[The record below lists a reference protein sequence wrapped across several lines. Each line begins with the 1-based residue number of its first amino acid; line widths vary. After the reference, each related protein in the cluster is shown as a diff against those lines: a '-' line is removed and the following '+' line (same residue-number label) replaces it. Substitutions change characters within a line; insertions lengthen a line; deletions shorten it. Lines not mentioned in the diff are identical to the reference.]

1 MRRIRNIGFFGQGKS
16 GKTTLI
22 EALLL
27 KAEAINRAGSIADGN
42 TTMDFDSEEVKR
54 QLSVNLALGH
64 LDWKGVR
71 VNLID
76 TPGYADFCG
85 EAISGAVAADFAVI
99 TVPADS
105 GPAVGTEHAWKL
117 VSSLSLPTVFFV
129 TKTDLKPDAAE
140 ELATKLSQKWQVRIV
155 PASNQ
160 QALAEVAA
168 ETDEATLSKYL
179 EEGALSPEE
188 FKSGLKKAIVDRQVF
203 PLFAGS
209 ATKGDGLTELLD
221 FTVDFLPEYSE
232 LPPIPF
238 QGEGLCVRSDSNP
251 LFLRI
256 FKTTS
261 DPHVGRLSYFKVE
274 SGILSHNSTLL
285 NINHSEKERLGQ
297 FFFIQGKKQE
307 PMEKGEPGDILGVA
321 KLNYTHIG
329 DTISVSGQ
337 TKSFPALSFPHSA
350 ISVSLSPKEK
360 GNEDK
365 LGVAFNRIL
374 EEDPTI
380 KIHRDAETGE
390 TILSGIGEL
399 QLDVWVSR
407 LAKRFG
413 VEVVKGVPR
422 IAYRETVTASA
433 SGQGKFKRQAG
444 GHGQYGD
451 CWLKIEHLPRGKG
464 FEFVD
469 AVVGGAIPRQYIP
482 SVEKGVRESMTKGVL
497 ANYPM
502 TDIRV
507 TLYDGTFHPVDSS
520 DIAFQLAGSL
530 ALKKVAAEAK
540 SALLEPIM
548 NVEVI
553 VPKDYVG
560 DIIGD
565 INGRRGKVLSMD
577 TADVDNQRVVAQ
589 LPLAE
594 MANYATSLRSL
605 TSGQASY
612 QTNFSHYEFVPYH
625 ISEKIIKERETAKG
639 ITKE

>member
-27 KAEAINRAGSIADGN
+27 KAGVVNRAGSIADGN
-42 TTMDFDSEEVKR
+42 TLMDFDTEEVKR
-54 QLSVNLALGH
+54 QLSVNLSLGH

-71 VNLID
+71 INLID

-85 EAISGAVAADFAVI
+85 EAISGAVAADFAVVA
-99 TVPADS
+99 VPADS
-105 GPAVGTEHAWKL
+105 GPAVGAEHAWKL
-117 VSSLSLPTVFFV
+117 VSGLNLPTVFFV
-129 TKTDLKPDAAE
+129 TKADAKPAAAE
-140 ELATKLSQKWQVRIV
+140 ELAAKLSQKWKARIV
-155 PASNQ
+155 PVNNR
-160 QALAEVAA
+160 QALEEVAA
-168 ETDEATLSKYL
+168 ETDEAMLGKYL

-188 FKSGLKKAIVDRQVF
+188 FKTGLRKAVANRQVF

-209 ATKGDGLTELLD
+209 ATKGDGLAEFLD
-221 FTVDFLPEYSE
+221 FAVDFLPEYPE

-238 QGEGLCVRSDSNP
+238 QGEATCIRSDSSP
-251 LFLRI
+251 LFLRV

-274 SGILSHNSTLL
+274 SGVLSHNSTLF
-285 NINHSEKERLGQ
+285 NVNRSEKERLGQ

-307 PMEKGEPGDILGVA
+307 PAEKGEPGDILGVA
-321 KLNYTHIG
+321 KLNYTRTG
-329 DTISVSGQ
+329 DTISAVGQ
-337 TKSFPALSFPHSA
+337 TNSFPASEFPGSA

-360 GNEDK
+360 GSEDK
-365 LGVAFNRIL
+365 LGSAFNRIL

-380 KIHRDAETGE
+380 QISRDPETNE
-390 TILSGIGEL
+390 TILSGIGDL

-407 LAKRFG
+407 LANRFG
-413 VEVVKGVPR
+413 VSVVKGIPK
-422 IAYRETVTASA
+422 IAYRETVTGSA
-433 SGQGKFKRQAG
+433 SGQGKFKRQSG

-451 CWLKIEHLPRGKG
+451 CWLKIEPLPRGKG

-469 AVVGGAIPRQYIP
+469 AIVGGAIPRQYIP
-482 SVEKGVRESMTKGVL
+482 SVEKGVREAMNKGVL
-497 ANYPM
+497 AQYPM

-540 SALLEPIM
+540 SVLLEPVM
-548 NVEVI
+548 NVEVTI
-553 VPKDYVG
+553 PKDYVG

-565 INGRRGKVLSMD
+565 INGRRGRVLNMD
-577 TADVDNQRVVAQ
+577 SAEGESQVVAAQ
-589 LPLAE
+589 IPLAE

-612 QTNFSHYEFVPYH
+612 QANFSHYEFVPYQ
-625 ISEKIIKERETAKG
+625 ISEKIVKEREAARGTAK
-639 ITKE
+639 E